1 MNSICVASSS
11 ACLWY
16 GRGGGGAGGHVALE
30 GTLYSRVTCPG
41 GRVTLVQS
49 VRGDTVHWGTDST
62 PTTYTRTC
70 NFGYTV
76 HALLHIQYIVYY
88 SVPVASR
95 LRCIESN
102 LIDHIPDSLQ
112 N

>member
-16 GRGGGGAGGHVALE
+16 GMGGGGLGGPGGHVALE
-30 GTLYSRVTCPG
+30 GTVYSRVTCPG

-62 PTTYTRTC
+62 PT
-70 NFGYTV
+70 
-76 HALLHIQYIVYY
+76 
-88 SVPVASR
+88 
-95 LRCIESN
+95 
-102 LIDHIPDSLQ
+102 SLQ
-112 N
+112 LISSKIIINFN